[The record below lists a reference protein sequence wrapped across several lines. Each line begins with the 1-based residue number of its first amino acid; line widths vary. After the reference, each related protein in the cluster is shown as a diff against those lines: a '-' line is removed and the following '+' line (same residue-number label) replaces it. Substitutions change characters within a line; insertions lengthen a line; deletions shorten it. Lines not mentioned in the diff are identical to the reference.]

1 MDEKTIKAF
10 EELIAGSEAAAAKA
24 LRKLAKAVE
33 SGDSLLIHEAFN
45 EWNMFDE
52 QFVAQSST
60 FEILKEE
67 FGF

>member
-1 MDEKTIKAF
+1 MDEKLIKSF
-10 EELIAGSEAAAAKA
+10 EELIASSEAATAKA

-33 SGDSLLIHEAFN
+33 SGDSLRIHEAFN

-52 QFVAQSST
+52 QFTAQSST